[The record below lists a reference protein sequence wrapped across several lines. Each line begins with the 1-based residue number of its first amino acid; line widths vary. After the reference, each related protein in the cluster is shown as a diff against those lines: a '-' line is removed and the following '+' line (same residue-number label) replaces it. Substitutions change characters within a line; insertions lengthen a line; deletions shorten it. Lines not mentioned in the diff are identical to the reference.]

1 MTNMIKFTISLLL
14 AFFSNRLAAGQF
26 MNLDFESADLSGSQI
41 EFRRS
46 PGVGPPPDLG
56 RYPFGTGTPE
66 KLLPGWQVYFG
77 DTLTNAVAI
86 GNGFFGAV
94 MAFDGPNHAALLIPG
109 DNFFGGDLVFPLGRP
124 DGNYA
129 LLLDN
134 TYNSFFGQQPRMTVR
149 QTGDVPAE
157 ATWLT
162 FRQLNEAE
170 FFLRIDGQSFPTRTF
185 ISDPNDRARLWFDIS
200 PWAGKTITLG
210 FQGSFGG
217 HDAIDSIAFIV
228 PEPGTMALIVLG
240 AASLLARAFFLR
252 KRR

>member
-1 MTNMIKFTISLLL
+1 MQFTIFLVLL
-14 AFFSNRLAAGQF
+14 FFSIRLAAGQF
-26 MNLDFESADLSGSQI
+26 ANLDFESADLSGSQI

-56 RYPFGTGTPE
+56 SYPFGTGTPE

-86 GNGFFGAV
+86 GNGFFGAPT
-94 MAFDGPNHAALLIPG
+94 AFDGPNHAALLIPG
-109 DNFFGGDLVFPLGRP
+109 DYFFGGDIPFLLGRP

-134 TYNSFFGQQPRMTVR
+134 TFNSFFGQQPGMTVR
-149 QTGDVPAE
+149 QTGEVPAE

-162 FRQLNEAE
+162 FRQLNGPE
-170 FFLRIDGQSFPTRTF
+170 FFLHIDDRSFPTRTL
-185 ISDPNDRARLWFDIS
+185 ISDPNERGQLWFDIS

-210 FQGSFGG
+210 FEGSFGG
-217 HDAIDSIAFIV
+217 HDAIDSIAFVV
-228 PEPGTMALIVLG
+228 PEPSTIVLVGSLAAGLG
-240 AASLLARAFFLR
+240 AAAFWSR